1 MKGKIRKDRKE
12 DMNEQRKEFF
22 PDGTPIDEW
31 FYGDKIP
38 ALESLGR
45 AYNIRAYG
53 VCDDGK
59 VYTDKLQALID
70 TIAENGGGVLYV
82 PAGTFYTGALFF
94 KQGVHLYIREEGM
107 LKGSDDISDYPVCDT
122 RIEGECCKY
131 YPALINA
138 DGVDGFVMCG
148 KGTIDGNGLRSWK
161 AFWQRRAWN
170 PNCTNKDEQRPRLVF
185 LSHCTNAVIAGLRLQ
200 NSHFWTNHIYKC
212 NRVKFLNCSIFAPC
226 APVPAPST
234 DAIDVDAC
242 TDVLIKNCY
251 MEVNDDAVALKGGK
265 GPWADTDED
274 NGANERILMED
285 CTYGFCHSG
294 LTCGSE
300 SIHNRNILVRR
311 IHLRDILQ
319 LAHFKLRPDTPQR
332 YEYVAFED
340 VEGTL
345 TGSFVNINPWT
356 QFFDLKG
363 RTDKPISKVE
373 NISFKNCRVDCECFF
388 NVSKD
393 ETQYILSDFALEN
406 LEIRTQNKGTDFSVV
421 NRLTTTAVSVE
432 EI

>member
-1 MKGKIRKDRKE
+1 
-12 DMNEQRKEFF
+12 MNELTREEFF

-31 FYGDKIP
+31 FYGADIP
-38 ALESLGR
+38 SLDGLGKQ
-45 AYNIRAYG
+45 YNIRDYG
-53 VCDDGK
+53 VLDDGK
-59 VYTDKLQALID
+59 VYTEKLQALID
-70 TIAENGGGVLYV
+70 SVAQNGGGVIVV
-82 PAGTFYTGALFF
+82 PKGTYYTGALFF
-94 KQGVHLYIREEGM
+94 KQGVNFYVEEKGVLM
-107 LKGSDDISDYPVCDT
+107 GSDDISDYPVCDT
-122 RIEGECCKY
+122 RIEGESCKY

-138 DGVDGFVMCG
+138 DGVDGFIMCG

-161 AFWQRRAWN
+161 AFWQRREWN
-170 PNCTNKDEQRPRLVF
+170 PNCTNKDEQRPRLVY
-185 LSHCTNAVIAGLRLQ
+185 LSHCTNAVIAGLHLQ

-212 NRVKFLNCSIFAPC
+212 SRVKFLGCTIFSPR
-226 APVPAPST
+226 APVLAPST
-234 DAIDVDAC
+234 DAIDIDAC

-265 GPWADTDED
+265 GPWADSDEN
-274 NGANERILMED
+274 NGANERILIED

-300 SIHNRNILVRR
+300 SIHNKNILVRR
-311 IHLRDILQ
+311 IHLKETWQ
-319 LAHFKLRPDTPQR
+319 LAHFKLRPDTPQH

-373 NISFKNCRVDCECFF
+373 HITFKNCRVDCDYFF

-393 ETQYILSDFALEN
+393 ESQYILSDFALEN
-406 LEIRTQNKGTDFSVV
+406 LEIRTHGKGSDYSVV
-421 NRLTTTAVSVE
+421 SRIKVDGVSVE
-432 EI
+432 ER